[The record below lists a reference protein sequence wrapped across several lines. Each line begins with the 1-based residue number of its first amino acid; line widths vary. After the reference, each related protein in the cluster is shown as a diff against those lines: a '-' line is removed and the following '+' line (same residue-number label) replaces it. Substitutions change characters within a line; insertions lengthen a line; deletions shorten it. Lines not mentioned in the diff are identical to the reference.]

1 MWNTQSACTLPF
13 DPRGE
18 RFDWIILV
26 WKIPPLN
33 YYTSGQNNMDCFR
46 KIFSA
51 NNLNVLGMIHIQALP
66 GTPRNKLSVP
76 EILDKALTEVKIYK
90 DNHVDGLII
99 ENMHDIP
106 YIHTDKVGPEITA
119 SMAILAG
126 ANKQALSVAKAA
138 GLDFIRAEGFVFSHV
153 ADEGIMNA
161 CAGDLLRYRK
171 QIGAE
176 DILVFTDIKKKHSAH
191 AITSDVDIGDTA
203 KAAEFFLSDGVIVT
217 GSQTGLAADVSEL
230 IDVQKAVDIPVLIGS
245 GVTNDNVE
253 QYKSAHGLIVGSYF
267 KKDGHWN
274 NDLDTDR
281 LKIFME
287 SVKSLRTVI

>member
-1 MWNTQSACTLPF
+1 
-13 DPRGE
+13 
-18 RFDWIILV
+18 
-26 WKIPPLN
+26 
-33 YYTSGQNNMDCFR
+33 MDCFR

-51 NNLNVLGMIHIQALP
+51 NNLNVFGMVHIQALP

-106 YIHTDKVGPEITA
+106 YVHTDKVGPEITA
-119 SMAILAG
+119 SMAVICHQIKKIFTSGPVGVQILAG

-191 AITSDVDIGDTA
+191 AITSDVDIADTA

-217 GSQTGLAADVSEL
+217 GIQTGQAADVSEL

-274 NDLDTDR
+274 NELDTDR
-281 LKIFME
+281 LKSFME
-287 SVKSLRTVI
+287 SVKSLRTVN